1 MSDLPKYSVVFSDE
15 DNEWVATCDLFPSLS
30 WLDSDP
36 VDALEQ
42 LCNLIDDIIDEMSDD
57 ELSRHLR
64 LVK

>member
-36 VDALEQ
+36 VEALEQ
-42 LCNLIDDIIDEMSDD
+42 LCNLIDDVIDDLVDAEFPG
-57 ELSRHLR
+57 HLR